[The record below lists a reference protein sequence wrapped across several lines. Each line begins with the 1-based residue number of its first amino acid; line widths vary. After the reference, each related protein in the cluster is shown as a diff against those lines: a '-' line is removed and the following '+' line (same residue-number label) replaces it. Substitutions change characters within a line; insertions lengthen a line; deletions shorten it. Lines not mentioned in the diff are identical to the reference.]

1 MPVDKEAKKGAVIL
15 EEIIDPDYHKELKR
29 SMSGTQEIHWSVTL
43 WPPGNSK
50 QTIVAT
56 ML

>member
-15 EEIIDPDYHKELKR
+15 EDIIDPDYHKELKR
-29 SMSGTQEIHWSVTL
+29 SMSGTQEIHWSITL
-43 WPPGNSK
+43 GPPGNSK

-56 ML
+56 MV